1 MTGRRRARR
10 FSLKLAAK
18 VLFGPD
24 RQELAAEL
32 KDISEGGALVLVDVP
47 IEFGAIVR
55 VMFELEPD
63 RQCQA
68 MGRVLRQMS
77 FDGRRGIAVE
87 FAHTS
92 LELMSFL
99 HDLDAAFARRGDSF
113 LDYIRNVTIEI
124 AC

>member
-1 MTGRRRARR
+1 MGRRRARR

-18 VLFGPD
+18 VLFGPA
-24 RQELAAEL
+24 REELPAEL
-32 KDISEGGALVLVDVP
+32 KDISEGGALVLVDVV

-55 VMFELEPD
+55 LMFDVEPN
-63 RQCQA
+63 RRCEA
-68 MGRVLRQMS
+68 MGRVLRQMT

-92 LELMSFL
+92 RELLSFL
-99 HDLDAAFARRGDSF
+99 HDLDVAFARRGDSF

-124 AC
+124 AV